1 MPTEIAEKS
10 HIRLD
15 EKGRPWIEGT
25 QVKVIEIVLDH
36 IAWGMTP
43 AQICSEHYGSPTMA
57 EIHAALT
64 YYYDHKAEMDA
75 EIERLDREF
84 DAMRHAAGESQAVKK
99 LRAKGLLP

>member
-1 MPTEIAEKS
+1 
-10 HIRLD
+10 
-15 EKGRPWIEGT
+15 
-25 QVKVIEIVLDH
+25 
-36 IAWGMTP
+36 
-43 AQICSEHYGSPTMA
+43 MA